1 MNLIYVGSSRP
12 ESIAQEYLRRG
23 SRVNF
28 AGMTLQNAILD
39 GLYEHDS
46 KLDVISAW
54 DISPYPTVKQILFSP
69 EEIEFKG
76 RYDKYKFV
84 GAINLPIV
92 NMMAKFLKIRSE
104 LNRNIK
110 KDLNNAVIVY
120 ETYSPFLLAAATL
133 RRKIGKLVVI
143 VPDLPDY
150 MHSADSK
157 IRAFFKRIN
166 RSLIDWCL
174 RKSDGYILLS
184 EPMLE
189 KLPPKDGKYIVM
201 EGIFNPEFED
211 NDVEKEK
218 YKTIMYIGGIY
229 SHRGTDLL
237 LDAFSKI
244 DAPDYRLWIRG
255 DGDLKGKILEMS
267 QKDSRI
273 RYFEPME
280 RKDLLELEKKA
291 TVLVNTTPPQDF
303 TKYFFPSKNMEFL
316 ASGTPTVMFRLGCMP
331 KEYND
336 HLFYVDGNDSEALK
350 DKLVEVCEMG
360 TEKQMKFGRDAKNF
374 ILENKNPRVQCGK
387 IIEFIKNL

>member
-150 MHSADSK
+150 MHSGDSK

-218 YKTIMYIGGIY
+218 YKTIMYTGGIY

-280 RKDLLELEKKA
+280 RKDRLELEKKA

>member
-150 MHSADSK
+150 MHSGDSK

-218 YKTIMYIGGIY
+218 YKTIMYTGGIY

-316 ASGTPTVMFRLGCMP
+316 ASGTPTVMFRLVCMP

>member
-84 GAINLPIV
+84 GAINLPIL

-150 MHSADSK
+150 MHSGDSK

-218 YKTIMYIGGIY
+218 YKTIMYTGGIY

>member
-12 ESIAQEYLRRG
+12 ESIAQEYLKRG
-23 SRVNF
+23 SRVDF
-28 AGMTLQNAILD
+28 AGMTLQNALLD
-39 GLYEHDS
+39 GLYEHHHEL
-46 KLDVISAW
+46 KIISAW
-54 DISPYPTVKQILFSP
+54 EISPYPTIRQIVFKA
-69 EEIEFKG
+69 ENIEFKG
-76 RYDKYKFV
+76 SRGKYRYV
-84 GAINLPIV
+84 GALNLPIIH
-92 NMMAKFLKIRSE
+92 MFAKCFKVRQELKRT
-104 LNRNIK
+104 LRRNR
-110 KDLNNAVIVY
+110 DNAVIVY
-120 ETYSPFLLAAATL
+120 ETYTPMLLAAATL

-143 VPDLPDY
+143 VPDLPEY
-150 MHSADSK
+150 MHSGDSK
-157 IRAFFKRIN
+157 IRVFFKKIN

-218 YKTIMYIGGIY
+218 YKTIMYTGGIY

-237 LDAFSKI
+237 LEAFSKI
-244 DAPDYRLWIRG
+244 DDPDYRLWIRG
-255 DGDLKGKILEMS
+255 NGDLKGEILEMAK
-267 QKDSRI
+267 KDSRI

-331 KEYND
+331 KEYD
-336 HLFYVDGNDSEALK
+336 EHLFYVDGNDSEALK
-350 DKLVEVCEMG
+350 DKLVEVCEMDK
-360 TEKQMKFGRDAKNF
+360 EALMKFGKEAKEF
-374 ILENKNPRVQCGK
+374 ILEKKNPRVQCGR
-387 IIEFIKNL
+387 IIEFINEI

>member
-23 SRVNF
+23 SKVNF
-28 AGMTLQNAILD
+28 AGMTLQNALIE
-39 GLYEHDS
+39 GLYVHD
-46 KLDVISAW
+46 KDLNIISAW
-54 DISPYPTVKQILFSP
+54 YISPYPRVKQIIFKA
-69 EEIEFKG
+69 ENVEFNN
-76 RYDKYKFV
+76 RVDKYRFV
-84 GAINLPIV
+84 GALNLPIV
-92 NMMAKFLKIRSE
+92 HMFAKCLKVRQE
-104 LNRNIK
+104 LKRTLKRNR
-110 KDLNNAVIVY
+110 DNAVIVY
-120 ETYSPFLLAAATL
+120 ETYTPFLLAAATL
-133 RRKIGKLVVI
+133 RRKIGKFVVI

-150 MHSADSK
+150 MHSGDSK

-218 YKTIMYIGGIY
+218 YKTIMYTGGIY

-244 DAPDYRLWIRG
+244 DDPDYRLWIRG
-255 DGDLKGKILEMS
+255 DGELKGKILEMS
-267 QKDSRI
+267 QKDPRI

-280 RKDLLELEKKA
+280 RKELLELEKKA

-331 KEYND
+331 KEYDD

-350 DKLVEVCEMG
+350 DKLLEVCEMG
-360 TEKQMKFGRDAKNF
+360 TEEQMKFGRDAKNF
-374 ILENKNPRVQCGK
+374 ILEKKNPRVQCGR
-387 IIEFIKNL
+387 IIDFINNL

>member
-143 VPDLPDY
+143 VTDLPDY
-150 MHSADSK
+150 MHSGDSK

-218 YKTIMYIGGIY
+218 YKTIMYTGGIY

>member
-150 MHSADSK
+150 MHSGDSK

-218 YKTIMYIGGIY
+218 YKTIMYTGGIY

>member
-1 MNLIYVGSSRP
+1 M
-12 ESIAQEYLRRG
+12 
-23 SRVNF
+23 NF

-150 MHSADSK
+150 MHSGDSK

-218 YKTIMYIGGIY
+218 YKTIMYTGGIY

-237 LDAFSKI
+237 LDAFSKN

>member
-1 MNLIYVGSSRP
+1 M
-12 ESIAQEYLRRG
+12 
-23 SRVNF
+23 NF

-150 MHSADSK
+150 MHSGDSK

-218 YKTIMYIGGIY
+218 YKTIMYTGGIY

-387 IIEFIKNL
+387 IIECIKNL

>member
-150 MHSADSK
+150 MHSGDSK

-218 YKTIMYIGGIY
+218 YKTIMYTGGIY

-255 DGDLKGKILEMS
+255 DGDIKGKILEMS